1 MLQSTGHFIIRV
13 CQATSPQQCSW
24 LALRLNTSWY
34 CSWVNIVLTVVCVT
48 HICFTT
54 RFLIIMWLQ
63 MSNLHSWLCCV
74 MRSTIYLSYTIKK
87 VDTPFISALNPCVLF
102 SLTHH
107 KYSDLELALNT
118 LVSQFHAA
126 AANNAHTLTTEE
138 FQTLVSTQLP
148 TLDKVIWTHTVK
160 YDSIPICSFLP
171 CGNHWSDITEFR
183 NSV

>member
-1 MLQSTGHFIIRV
+1 MH
-13 CQATSPQQCSW
+13 
-24 LALRLNTSWY
+24 
-34 CSWVNIVLTVVCVT
+34 
-48 HICFTT
+48 
-54 RFLIIMWLQ
+54 
-63 MSNLHSWLCCV
+63 
-74 MRSTIYLSYTIKK
+74 STIYLSYTIKK

-148 TLDKVIWTHTVK
+148 TLDKVI
-160 YDSIPICSFLP
+160 
-171 CGNHWSDITEFR
+171 
-183 NSV
+183 